1 MPATD
6 GAGSSLQDTFD
17 AEVLTVPDPL
27 PAQIEGLLFRAHRLR
42 QEAAALTGIA
52 DRAEAQARRLR
63 AYRHAT
69 EVFTGDAEA
78 LDLLARLPQHWTGDG
93 DQLVAAVHA
102 LLQWAARP

>member
-1 MPATD
+1 MRTANQ
-6 GAGSSLQDTFD
+6 G
-17 AEVLTVPDPL
+17 L
-27 PAQIEGLLFRAHRLR
+27 PVDDLPGDWLSAPVSRGLA
-42 QEAAALTGIA
+42 GIA

-69 EVFTGDAEA
+69 EIFTGDAEA